1 MRLSRWINGNIK
13 RVGGDLGI
21 WLRLSRWIS
30 DGIKRNEE
38 DIRSDPRRSSPDM
51 GIYGKQPGSVDV
63 RRGFVTQE
71 NPSDRSRHRRYCG
84 ALGAIIRGLYIE
96 A

>member
-1 MRLSRWINGNIK
+1 MGLYGN
-13 RVGGDLGI
+13 
-21 WLRLSRWIS
+21 
-30 DGIKRNEE
+30 
-38 DIRSDPRRSSPDM
+38 
-51 GIYGKQPGSVDV
+51 QPGSVDLFGGV
-63 RRGFVTQE
+63 FVTQE